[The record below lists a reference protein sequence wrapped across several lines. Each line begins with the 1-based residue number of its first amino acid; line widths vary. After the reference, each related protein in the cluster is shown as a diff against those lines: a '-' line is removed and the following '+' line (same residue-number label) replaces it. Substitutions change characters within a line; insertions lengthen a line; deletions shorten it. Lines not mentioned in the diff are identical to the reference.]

1 MKKIFV
7 ILIALSLMLAGCG
20 KVHDPSSASTENI
33 EATED
38 VMMEAEVTATN
49 YTMDAMLVNY
59 QQEDGK
65 HTYTIFVGANDAYSV
80 LKDDCVNYLTEEYQ
94 DIREVVEGIQV
105 QVWNVNDTSTQETA
119 AFVQIV
125 SPQILDTKKLFIYS
139 MGTTAYEAGMTFNS
153 VEEYRENY
161 DAETLVS
168 VYLQVSDSPFDMQ
181 TLYNT
186 TRPIYESLRLI
197 NLGNGYDIIHV
208 STKDTKSYVEDGT
221 LWTPVNVTYFTG
233 VDYSATFHDVLN
245 NCYVAQGNIHG
256 KYEDIVVLHN
266 TEHEVLMRQT
276 ETGVEDGIT
285 NYQNNEAAP
294 NCVVGNIILN
304 EDMTTIT
311 NEAARKSIIIFFN

>member
-256 KYEDIVVLHN
+256 KYEDIIVLHN
-266 TEHEVLMRQT
+266 TEHEVVMRQT
-276 ETGVEDGIT
+276 ETGVEVGIT

-294 NCVVGNIILN
+294 NCVVGNIILS